1 MRIRILNNRQ
11 REQEKFYRPLITDEA
26 EWAEFRRLN
35 YKFAQCQMLLTELR
49 RCVDAVTFGKTRL
62 TAKETEYI
70 NRNTEL
76 RRRICA
82 KAKEFARQ
90 KYSIIEKA
98 YGTNEK

>member
-11 REQEKFYRPLITDEA
+11 KGQEEFYRPLITDEA
-26 EWAEFRRLN
+26 DWETFRRLN

-49 RCVDAVTFGKTRL
+49 RRVDAVTFGKTRL
-62 TAKETEYI
+62 TAKDNEYI

-82 KAKEFARQ
+82 KGKEFARL
-90 KYSIIEKA
+90 KYAIIEKA
-98 YGTNEK
+98 YETGKR